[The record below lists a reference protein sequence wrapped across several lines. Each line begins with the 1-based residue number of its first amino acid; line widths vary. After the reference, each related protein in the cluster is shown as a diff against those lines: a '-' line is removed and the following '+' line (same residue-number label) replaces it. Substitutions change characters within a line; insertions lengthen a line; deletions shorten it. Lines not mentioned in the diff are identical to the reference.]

1 MPLKLDPRLN
11 LAGTSVW
18 IKGKIKRVI
27 GGRSFNGKLGA
38 CVPTFQTNE
47 LVNLIKQEG
56 QGKISDANYQ
66 KGIRNIFKEAL
77 DGYNKL
83 QKVVAEM
90 EHKAEFDEV
99 IAAIKKNMKSLEKQ
113 LKDDKK
119 NFLGWEICLADS

>member
-1 MPLKLDPRLN
+1 MPLKIDPRLN
-11 LAGTSVW
+11 LAGTSIW
-18 IKGKIKRVI
+18 IKTKIKKI
-27 GGRSFNGKLGA
+27 KGGRSFSGKLGA

-56 QGKISDANYQ
+56 QGKISDADYQ
-66 KGIRNIFKEAL
+66 NGIRDIFKQAL
-77 DGYNKL
+77 DGYNQL

-90 EHKAEFDEV
+90 ERKAEFDEV

-119 NFLGWEICLADS
+119 NLLG